1 MLCGLAMYVG
11 TEVTKGTNK
20 GMGNQVLLP
29 TTHSLTAAHLFEVFE
44 VWFQTAT
51 VTIVT
56 DYFVSVVRRATP
68 TTPTAAAVVD
78 TATLLSLRWST
89 F

>member
-11 TEVTKGTNK
+11 TEVTKGTKN

-29 TTHSLTAAHLFEVFE
+29 TTTHSLTAAHLFEVFE

-56 DYFVSVVRRATP
+56 DYFVSVVRRAT
-68 TTPTAAAVVD
+68 TTPTAAAVD
-78 TATLLSLRWST
+78 TANLLSLRWST

>member
-56 DYFVSVVRRATP
+56 DYFVSVVRRAT
-68 TTPTAAAVVD
+68 TTPAAAVD
-78 TATLLSLRWST
+78 TANLLSLRWST